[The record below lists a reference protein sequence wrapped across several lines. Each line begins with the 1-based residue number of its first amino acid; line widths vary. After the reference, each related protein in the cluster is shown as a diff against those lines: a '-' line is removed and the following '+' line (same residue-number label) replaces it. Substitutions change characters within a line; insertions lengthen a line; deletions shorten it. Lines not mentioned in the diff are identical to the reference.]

1 MYQYARNAEIDQVD
15 KPEDLKKPS
24 AYYSNTLYNQATGV
38 SWFVEDGSYT
48 KLREASVRYSLTSE
62 QLPVLAR
69 LGTRNIA
76 LSLVGR
82 NLFVITGY
90 SGYDPEIGGVLTRT
104 DSFTFP
110 TFRTFT
116 FSVDVEF

>member
-1 MYQYARNAEIDQVD
+1 
-15 KPEDLKKPS
+15 
-24 AYYSNTLYNQATGV
+24 V

-48 KLREASVRYSLTSE
+48 KLREASVRYSLNADKV
-62 QLPVLAR
+62 PVLAR
-69 LGTRNIA
+69 VGTRNIA
-76 LSLVGR
+76 LSLIGR

-104 DSFTFP
+104 DSFAFP